1 MTKGHFHSV
10 LETAEVY
17 YCLKGHGYMV
27 MEVTDGDWT
36 VEELRPGIVLYVLP
50 HWAHRSINAGAREDL
65 TTFFVYPGHAGRDYG
80 TIEERGFRQLVVERD
95 GQPAIVDSPRW
106 ILAGAS

>member
-27 MEVTDGDWT
+27 MEATDGDWT
-36 VEELRPGIVLYVLP
+36 VEELRPGLLGIGVRRQRAPMCPRAERRHEGGEPGAVSLAGRFHSPFKV
-50 HWAHRSINAGAREDL
+50 HRRAGAAD
-65 TTFFVYPGHAGRDYG
+65 
-80 TIEERGFRQLVVERD
+80 
-95 GQPAIVDSPRW
+95 
-106 ILAGAS
+106 